1 MRVVFLILFLAL
13 LVGCKKEIAVEN
25 AVARI
30 NNKYMSIEEFRASLP
45 SNYTKEDSLQLRS
58 SIINNWATNELLLDK
73 AKLNVGEEQNEIEK
87 LVDNYRKELL
97 IERYKEALLNKLLDT
112 VVTESDLDTFYLAN
126 KDIYRLSED
135 LVRLKFIM
143 FDKNLKNA
151 DEFEKLF
158 KSDSKEDLAELNDRK
173 LELKSFNLNDSIW
186 VSYKLVSERLP
197 FLEGIDKLKKDTF
210 LKKED
215 SLGVYLVALKDILYI
230 NETAPRSYVEPTV
243 KKMILHKRKL
253 DLFRDIEKS
262 LLSEAVKSKKFETY

>member
-30 NNKYMSIEEFRASLP
+30 NNKYMSIEEFKASLP
-45 SNYTKEDSLQLRS
+45 SNYTKEDSVQLRS

-262 LLSEAVKSKKFETY
+262 LLSAAVKAKNFETY

>member
-1 MRVVFLILFLAL
+1 MRAVFLILFVTLFI
-13 LVGCKKEIAVEN
+13 GCKKEMPIEN

-30 NNKYMSIEEFRASLP
+30 DDKFLSIEEFKASLP
-45 SNYTKEDSLQLRS
+45 SNYTKDDSIQLRS

-73 AKLNVGEEQNEIEK
+73 AKLNIGDEQKEIEK

-112 VVTESDLDTFYLAN
+112 IVTESDLESFYLAN

-158 KSDSKEDLAELNDRK
+158 KSESKEDLTELNDRK
-173 LELKSFNLNDSIW
+173 LELKMFSLNDSIW

-197 FLEGIDKLKKDTF
+197 FLEEINKLKKDTF

-262 LLSEAVKSKKFETY
+262 LLSEAVKSKKFEIY

>member
-1 MRVVFLILFLAL
+1 MRAVFFILYFAFF
-13 LVGCKKEIAVEN
+13 VSCTKELPTEN
-25 AVARI
+25 AVARL
-30 NNKYMSIEEFRASLP
+30 NDKYLTIEEFRASLP
-45 SNYTKEDSLQLRS
+45 ANYAQEDSIQLRS

-73 AKLNVGEEQNEIEK
+73 AKLNVGDEQNEIEK

-112 VVTESDLDTFYLAN
+112 VVTESDLEAFYLAN

-158 KSDSKEDLAELNDRK
+158 KSESKEDLAELNDRK

-186 VSYKLVSERLP
+186 VSYTLVSERLP
-197 FLEGIDKLKKDTF
+197 FLEDINKLKKDTF

-215 SLGVYLVALKDILYI
+215 SLGVYLVALKDMLYI

>member
-1 MRVVFLILFLAL
+1 MRAVFLILFVTLFI
-13 LVGCKKEIAVEN
+13 GCKKEMPIEN

-30 NNKYMSIEEFRASLP
+30 DDKYLSIDEFKASLP
-45 SNYTKEDSLQLRS
+45 SNYTKDDSIQLRS

-73 AKLNVGEEQNEIEK
+73 AKLNIGDEQKEIEK

-112 VVTESDLDTFYLAN
+112 IVTESDLESFYLAN

-158 KSDSKEDLAELNDRK
+158 KSESKEDLTELNDRK
-173 LELKSFNLNDSIW
+173 LELKMFSLNDSIW

-197 FLEGIDKLKKDTF
+197 FLEEINKLKKDTF

>member
-1 MRVVFLILFLAL
+1 MRVVFLMLFLAL

-30 NNKYMSIEEFRASLP
+30 NNKYMSIEEFKASLP
-45 SNYTKEDSLQLRS
+45 SNYTKEDSVQLRS

-262 LLSEAVKSKKFETY
+262 LLSEAVKSKKFETF

>member
-30 NNKYMSIEEFRASLP
+30 NNKYMSIEEFKASLP
-45 SNYTKEDSLQLRS
+45 SNYTKEDSVQLRS

>member
-1 MRVVFLILFLAL
+1 MRAVFLILFVTLFI
-13 LVGCKKEIAVEN
+13 GCKKEMPIEN

-30 NNKYMSIEEFRASLP
+30 DDKYLSIEEFKASLP
-45 SNYTKEDSLQLRS
+45 SNYTKDDSIQLRS

-73 AKLNVGEEQNEIEK
+73 AKLNIGDEQKEIEK

-112 VVTESDLDTFYLAN
+112 IVTESDLESFYLAN

-158 KSDSKEDLAELNDRK
+158 KSESKEDLTELNDRK
-173 LELKSFNLNDSIW
+173 LELKMFSLNDSIW

-197 FLEGIDKLKKDTF
+197 FLEEINKLKKDTF

-262 LLSEAVKSKKFETY
+262 LLSEAVKSKKFEIY

>member
-1 MRVVFLILFLAL
+1 MRAVFLILFVTLFI
-13 LVGCKKEIAVEN
+13 GCKKEMPIEN
-25 AVARI
+25 VVARI
-30 NNKYMSIEEFRASLP
+30 DDKYLSIEEFKASLP
-45 SNYTKEDSLQLRS
+45 SNYTKDDSIQLRS

-73 AKLNVGEEQNEIEK
+73 AKLNIGDEQKEIEK

-112 VVTESDLDTFYLAN
+112 IVTESDLESFYLAN

-158 KSDSKEDLAELNDRK
+158 KSESKEDLTELNDRK
-173 LELKSFNLNDSIW
+173 LELKMFSLNDSIW

-197 FLEGIDKLKKDTF
+197 FLEEINKLKKDTF

>member
-30 NNKYMSIEEFRASLP
+30 NNKYMSIEEFKASLP
-45 SNYTKEDSLQLRS
+45 SNYTKEDSVQLRS

-186 VSYKLVSERLP
+186 VSFKLVSERLP

-262 LLSEAVKSKKFETY
+262 LLSEAVKSKKFETF

>member
-30 NNKYMSIEEFRASLP
+30 NNKYMSIEEFKASLP
-45 SNYTKEDSLQLRS
+45 SNYTKEDSVQLRS

-262 LLSEAVKSKKFETY
+262 LLSEAVKSKKFETF